1 MNKFNTKQGLWRI
14 EVVLSRMLLTLL
26 TSLHAFQVYDSSMRA
41 TRMAINIVRLLCFTR
56 QTKYH
61 TNHWFRQGKI
71 HGFFRLRL
79 SQQTPVTGFFPPG
92 WLGYPLSAKAMV
104 PRHQQRTVASPR
116 PKRFSWTV
124 APVEGMMSENL

>member
-1 MNKFNTKQGLWRI
+1 MADRGSPFQDVIDTAHVIACFPGLRLFHESNTHGNQYCQASVLHTTNKIPHKSLVQGN
-14 EVVLSRMLLTLL
+14 M
-26 TSLHAFQVYDSSMRA
+26 
-41 TRMAINIVRLLCFTR
+41 
-56 QTKYH
+56 
-61 TNHWFRQGKI
+61 RQGKI